1 LTGENNLQR
10 LLNSM
15 SPGLLEG
22 EYVFCTLSHAQ
33 YGDYA
38 EAGPIASFT
47 EAEGLTL
54 VLPRH
59 AAEELGL
66 SYEEIFRCIT
76 LGVHSSLQAVGLT
89 AAVSGALA
97 RNGISAN
104 VIAAYFHDNIFV
116 PSKLARRALDILLE
130 LGK

>member
-1 LTGENNLQR
+1 MTGENNLQC
-10 LLNSM
+10 LLRSM

-22 EYVFCTLSHAQ
+22 EYVFCSISNAQ

-38 EAGPIASFT
+38 EAMPIASFT

-54 VLPRH
+54 VLLRDT
-59 AAEELGL
+59 AESLGL
-66 SYEEIFRCIT
+66 SFQGGFRCIT

-97 RNGISAN
+97 ENGISAN

-116 PSKLARRALDILLE
+116 PTELASRALDILLE
-130 LGK
+130 PGK